1 MHSNGGL
8 VGDVRVVVVVGRV
21 RARRDE
27 LVRAIL
33 LRVRSDAFERTGDE
47 DVEYLAGLRGAVVGV
62 VDYALEGIERGEG
75 WSGPVPVVAC
85 EQARR
90 AARVGVSLET
100 VLRRYVVGH
109 TLLVEFVLE
118 EAERGGLPDERGVLR
133 GALRA
138 QALVLDRLLVAITSE
153 YEDELV
159 RAGRSPERRLLG
171 LVRGL
176 LAGEHADDG
185 GGAGDGSGGG
195 VELGNELGYELAGE
209 HVGVIARGVDARE
222 ALRALA
228 GGLDR
233 RLLCVECDERT
244 VWAWLG
250 GRHRLEMAVLERA
263 LAGVGQTGVLS
274 SREGLDDGVGRGVL
288 LAAGEPARG
297 YAGWRLTHQQA
308 QAALVV
314 ALRRHETWRVTRD
327 VGRGRV
333 VLTRYADVAL
343 LASALKDEMLGRALI
358 ETYLSPLDDSHSRGR
373 VLRQTLRAY
382 LAAEHNASSAAAI
395 LNVTRHTIQSR
406 LRTIEQTLGRELH
419 TCLAEIEIALRLQE
433 LNNHDNNEN
442 SSDGDDGSGGSSS
455 SSEDRSSAHVNTK
468 E

>member
-1 MHSNGGL
+1 MHSNVRL
-8 VGDVRVVVVVGRV
+8 VGDVRVVVVGRV

-33 LRVRSDAFERTGDE
+33 LRVRSDAFERTGEKDT
-47 DVEYLAGLRGAVVGV
+47 EYLAGLRGAVAGV
-62 VDYALEGIERGEG
+62 VDYALEGTKRGEG
-75 WSGPVPVVAC
+75 WSGAVPVVAC

-109 TLLVEFVLE
+109 TLLEELVLE
-118 EAERGGLPDERGVLR
+118 EAERGGSPDEKGVLR

-138 QALVLDRLLVAITSE
+138 QASVLDRLLVAITSE
-153 YEDELV
+153 YEDELARV
-159 RAGRSPERRLLG
+159 GRSPERRLLV

-185 GGAGDGSGGG
+185 GGGDGG
-195 VELGNELGYELAGE
+195 VELGNGLGYELAGE
-209 HVGVIARGVDARE
+209 HVGVIARGVGARGV
-222 ALRALA
+222 LRALA

-233 RLLCVECDERT
+233 RLLCVGCDEVT

-263 LAGVGQTGVLS
+263 ISGDQRARSLGVVGAAAAAGGGVGEDGAGGDLSGGV
-274 SREGLDDGVGRGVL
+274 VFAV
-288 LAAGEPARG
+288 GEPARG
-297 YAGWRLTHQQA
+297 YGGWRLTHQQA
-308 QAALVV
+308 QAALLV
-314 ALRRHETWRVTRD
+314 ALRRQRREPR
-327 VGRGRV
+327 

-343 LASALKDEMLGRALI
+343 LASVLKDEMLARTLV

-419 TCLAEIEIALRLQE
+419 TCLAEIEIALRLEE
-433 LNNHDNNEN
+433 LNNPDNNQRG
-442 SSDGDDGSGGSSS
+442 SDGDDGVAGDVRGL
-455 SSEDRSSAHVNTK
+455 
-468 E
+468 